1 MADRMTRMML
11 VVLGLLCLSA
21 CAAAPGCD
29 EKQVPWPEGKAL
41 VTLDG
46 REFALEIAADDAT
59 RTKGLAMRESI
70 DPDGGM
76 IFVFPDAQLRRFV
89 MRDCLTDI
97 DVIFLDAAGNITAM
111 HHMPMEPPRGEG
123 EGEVG
128 DYLNLPYHRRLP
140 TYSSRF
146 NSQFVIE
153 LAGGTLETLDLSRG
167 DHVDIDPDRLKSYLR

>member
-1 MADRMTRMML
+1 MF

-29 EKQVPWPEGKAL
+29 EKQTPWPEGKAL
-41 VTLDG
+41 VMLDG
-46 REFALEIAADDAT
+46 REFALEIAADEAT
-59 RTKGLAMRESI
+59 RTKGLALRESI
-70 DPDGGM
+70 EPNGGM
-76 IFVFPDAQLRRFV
+76 IFVFSDAQLRRFV

-128 DYLNLPYHRRLP
+128 DYLNMPYHRRLP

-146 NSQFVIE
+146 NAQFVIE
-153 LAGGTLETLDLSRG
+153 LAGGTLEQLELSRG
-167 DHVDIDPDRLKSYLR
+167 DHVDIDPDRLKSFLR